1 MFIVARPQISEEV
14 VSPIRS
20 RFTIEPLEPGFG
32 YTVGNSLRRTLL
44 SSIPGAAI
52 SSVRIEGVLHEFS
65 TVPKVTED
73 VTDII
78 LNLKELTLRSE
89 LEEPTTV
96 YLKAKGPA
104 EVTAGDIAP
113 PAGVEI
119 LNSDLHVATLGK
131 GATLEME
138 MTVERGVGYRMA
150 DKNKKPRDPIGVIP
164 VDSIFSPVRK
174 VSYAVENT
182 RVEQMTD
189 RDRLILDVET
199 DGSVTPREA
208 VASAGGTLLEL
219 VNLFAE
225 LAEAASVTVGPGR
238 RRGDAQRLRHHD
250 RGAEPLGSLLQ
261 LPEARGH
268 QRGRRPG
275 AEVRGRAH
283 GHPQLRAEVDRRG
296 QAQARGARP
305 GSAGGVAV
313 PRPKKGPRLGSGPA
327 HQKLMLSTLAAQLF
341 VHEAINTTEAK
352 AKVLRPYAEQLI
364 TKAKRGDL
372 ASRREV
378 LKDITDRDVVA
389 RLFHEIGPRFAERQ
403 GGYTRILKL
412 GQRRATGRPWPASSS
427 WSAPSRNRLARSVC
441 RRGSGVVRLLVAY
454 DGTEFRGWARS
465 AIRPSGP
472 SRDCSR
478 TRSRW

>member
-1 MFIVARPQISEEV
+1 LFIVARPQISEDTL
-14 VSPIRS
+14 SPTRS
-20 RFTIEPLEPGFG
+20 KFAIEPLEPGFG

-52 SSVRIEGVLHEFS
+52 SSVRIDGVLHEFS
-65 TVPKVTED
+65 TVPKVEED

-78 LNLKELTLRSE
+78 LNLKELVVRSE

-119 LNSDLHVATLGK
+119 LNPELHIATLGK
-131 GATLEME
+131 GASLEME

-189 RDRLILDVET
+189 RDRLVLDVET

-225 LAEAASVTVGPGR
+225 LADAAIVTVGPAEDDEVP
-238 RRGDAQRLRHHD
+238 GDYAITIEELNLSVRSYNCLKREGINAVGDLVQKSESELMDIRNFGQKSID
-250 RGAEPLGSLLQ
+250 
-261 LPEARGH
+261 
-268 QRGRRPG
+268 
-275 AEVRGRAH
+275 EV
-283 GHPQLRAEVDRRG
+283 
-296 QAQARGARP
+296 
-305 GSAGGVAV
+305 
-313 PRPKKGPRLGSGPA
+313 
-327 HQKLMLSTLAAQLF
+327 
-341 VHEAINTTEAK
+341 K
-352 AKVLRPYAEQLI
+352 AKLEELGLGLRE
-364 TKAKRGDL
+364 
-372 ASRREV
+372 E
-378 LKDITDRDVVA
+378 
-389 RLFHEIGPRFAERQ
+389 
-403 GGYTRILKL
+403 
-412 GQRRATGRPWPASSS
+412 
-427 WSAPSRNRLARSVC
+427 
-441 RRGSGVVRLLVAY
+441 
-454 DGTEFRGWARS
+454 
-465 AIRPSGP
+465 
-472 SRDCSR
+472 
-478 TRSRW
+478 